1 MNNTYN
7 PKPID
12 ISHVELPENL
22 RTLSEV
28 LAENVHD
35 IWAKNR
41 LDEGWT
47 YGPRRDDVL
56 KTHPD
61 LVPYEALL
69 ESEKEYDRRTSMD
82 TLKTIIAKGYIITKR
97 DD

>member
-35 IWAKNR
+35 IWAKHR
-41 LDEGWT
+41 IEEGWT
-47 YGPRRDDVL
+47 YAPQRDDVL

-61 LVPYEALL
+61 LVPYHDLPEG
-69 ESEKEYDRRTSMD
+69 EKEYDRRTSMD
-82 TLKTIIAKGYIITKR
+82 TLMTIIALGYGITKME
-97 DD
+97 D